1 MKNRCSAAKKP
12 ECASMDCNISSI
24 AETCLT
30 TRSRESHLAAAKE
43 YVNVIKSTVNWNGNH
58 SRHYKNWLTTIFT
71 NGFNVT
77 SLLAPLA
84 NKGISC
90 DIEDGGTKPTI
101 TCVIKQPN
109 NR

>member
-1 MKNRCSAAKKP
+1 MKNRCSTDKKP

-43 YVNVIKSTVNWNGNH
+43 YVNVIKSNENWNGN
-58 SRHYKNWLTTIFT
+58 REKFTKNWLTTIFT

-77 SLLAPLA
+77 NLLTPIAK
-84 NKGISC
+84 KGISC
-90 DIEDGGTKPTI
+90 EIEENMDVGTKPTI
-101 TCVIKQPN
+101 TCVTKQP
-109 NR
+109 